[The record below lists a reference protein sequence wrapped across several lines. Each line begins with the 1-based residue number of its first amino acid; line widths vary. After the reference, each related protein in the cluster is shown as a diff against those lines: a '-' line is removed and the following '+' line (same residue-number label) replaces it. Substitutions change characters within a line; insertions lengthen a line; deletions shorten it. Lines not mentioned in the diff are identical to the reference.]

1 MSINSQSPNEL
12 ADHRKIISDRKDF
25 GDSLSIPGKNNG
37 NSRAIAAGKVRD
49 LKCRFEMKYIAMTE
63 DKDFYFNELMKE
75 M

>member
-12 ADHRKIISDRKDF
+12 ADHRKMISDIKDLS
-25 GDSLSIPGKNNG
+25 DSLSIPGKNNG
-37 NSRAIAAGKVRD
+37 DSRSIAAGKVRD
-49 LKCRFEMKYIAMTE
+49 LKCRFEMEHIMTE